1 MVGAPTTIQESGT
14 GAARRA
20 LRDERDQ
27 LLRWRRL
34 VRARLDLTVARFAPP
49 RPLGALNWDLRPG
62 AEAPLPDHQRISD
75 ILGAVEDEDAVEL
88 MHRLRDLDR
97 ELARYGTVIDDAL
110 DEHTQRL
117 LTLIAALPDV
127 DVAH

>member
-1 MVGAPTTIQESGT
+1 MEPTVVSESDT

-49 RPLGALNWDLRPG
+49 RPLGTLSWDLLPG
-62 AEAPLPDHQRISD
+62 GDAALPRAEHLDD
-75 ILGAVEDEDAVEL
+75 VLGPATDEDAIEL
-88 MHRLRDLDR
+88 MRRLRAIDH
-97 ELARYGTVIDDAL
+97 ELARYGSALDTAL

-117 LTLIAALPDV
+117 LELIAAMPESRLP
-127 DVAH
+127 

>member
-1 MVGAPTTIQESGT
+1 MEPTAVRESDT

-49 RPLGALNWDLRPG
+49 RPLGTLSWDLLPG
-62 AEAPLPDHQRISD
+62 AETDLPGVQPLNDV
-75 ILGAVEDEDAVEL
+75 LGPASDEDAIEL
-88 MHRLRDLDR
+88 MRRLREIDQH
-97 ELARYGTVIDDAL
+97 LARYGTALDSAL

-117 LTLIAALPDV
+117 LEQIAALPDV
-127 DVAH
+127 GRR

>member
-1 MVGAPTTIQESGT
+1 MEPVALRESDT

-34 VRARLDLTVARFAPP
+34 VRARLDLAVARFAPP
-49 RPLGALNWDLRPG
+49 RPLGALAWDLL
-62 AEAPLPDHQRISD
+62 AD
-75 ILGAVEDEDAVEL
+75 GAVELPDVRHLHETLEVADSGDPVDL
-88 MHRLRDLDR
+88 LRQLRHLDH
-97 ELARYGTVIDDAL
+97 ELARYGATLDAAL

-117 LTLIAALPDV
+117 LEEIAADFDLDG
-127 DVAH
+127 

>member
-1 MVGAPTTIQESGT
+1 MEPTAVSESDT

-49 RPLGALNWDLRPG
+49 RPLGTLSWDLLPGGGTGLLRPQH
-62 AEAPLPDHQRISD
+62 LDD
-75 ILGAVEDEDAVEL
+75 VLGPPSDEDAIDL
-88 MHRLRDLDR
+88 MRRLREIDQ
-97 ELARYGTVIDDAL
+97 ELARYGSALDSAL

-117 LTLIAALPDV
+117 LELIAAMPEPGRP
-127 DVAH
+127 